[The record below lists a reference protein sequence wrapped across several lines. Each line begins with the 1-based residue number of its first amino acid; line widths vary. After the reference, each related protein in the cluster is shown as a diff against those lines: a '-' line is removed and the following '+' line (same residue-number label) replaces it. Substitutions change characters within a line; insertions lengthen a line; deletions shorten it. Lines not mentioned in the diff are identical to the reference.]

1 MDGYRDN
8 FVAFL
13 DILGFKNIINKS
25 NFADVKSIFSSIIA
39 SNKDVRNLTRS
50 EEIKGDV
57 QRKIEL
63 ENYNN
68 ALSSAKIYVMS
79 DSIVIAVPCELKE
92 SLAAIISI
100 CYLIQ
105 LQLYKLDTPILLRGA
120 IARGPFYMGNFTGD
134 SNSENML
141 IFGKGLVDAYLAQEN
156 YAIYPRVIVAKE
168 IMTGYSIS
176 IDSDF
181 LLPEDEEDGYY
192 YLDTLTKFL
201 IPDDFD
207 TSSVEKE
214 LGNVDY
220 FEKKFEESDS
230 YKCIKKLIE
239 DNLMSYN
246 DADFRKKYIWLEK
259 EVNRIKKNYL
269 KKHGKIYMEDV
280 FATPV

>member
-1 MDGYRDN
+1 MNGYKEN

-25 NFADVKSIFSSIIA
+25 EFTKVKCIFNSIIA
-39 SNKDVRNLTRS
+39 SNKDVQNLSRT
-50 EEIKGDV
+50 EENEGDV
-57 QRKIEL
+57 KRKIEL
-63 ENYNN
+63 KNYNE
-68 ALSSAKIYVMS
+68 ALSSARIYVMS

-120 IARGPFYMGNFTGD
+120 IARGPFYMGNFTAD
-134 SNSENML
+134 SNSENTL
-141 IFGKGLVDAYLAQEN
+141 VFGKGLVDAYLAQEN
-156 YAIYPRVIVAKE
+156 YAVYPRVIVAKD
-168 IMTGYSIS
+168 IMIGYNTS

-181 LLPEDEEDGYY
+181 LLPVDEEDGYS

-201 IPDDFD
+201 IPADFD
-207 TSSVEKE
+207 TGSDEKE
-214 LGNVDY
+214 SGNVDY

-230 YKCIKKLIE
+230 YKCIKKLID

-246 DADFRKKYIWLEK
+246 DANFRKKYIWLGK

-269 KKHGKIYMEDV
+269 KKHGKIYMSDV
-280 FATPV
+280 YATPV